1 MTWGYRALSTA
12 WSLLRCRIEGVAGC
26 GSIVRERG
34 CSQGTGVEADL
45 HGRDGSAV
53 PGVKKGLAG
62 DMGTK
67 HVGVTHLR
75 HERETVINHGAISD
89 VQHRLQWRGI

>member
-34 CSQGTGVEADL
+34 CSQG
-45 HGRDGSAV
+45 R
-53 PGVKKGLAG
+53 GLRLTCMDA
-62 DMGTK
+62 M
-67 HVGVTHLR
+67 
-75 HERETVINHGAISD
+75 E
-89 VQHRLQWRGI
+89 VQFQV